1 MVKKQMEKTYFT
13 SESVTEGHPDKVCD
27 QIADAVLDDII
38 AADPSAR
45 VAVEVCATTGL
56 VMVFGEVSSTHTPNV
71 RDIVRDVVKDVGY
84 DDGAMGFDYRTCS
97 VISAL
102 NEQSPD
108 IARGVDEASDYVG
121 CDESDKLGAGDQ
133 GMMFGCA
140 TDETPELMPL
150 PIVLAHAL
158 TRRLSAARK
167 SGEIPWL
174 RPDGKAQVT
183 VEYRDGVPARVD
195 VVVLSAQHAD
205 TVSQQ
210 ELESVLTEKVIKK
223 AIPAKWLDGDTKM
236 YINPTG
242 RFVIGGPAGD
252 SGVTGRKIIVDTY
265 GSYCPHGGGAL
276 SGKDPTKVD
285 RSGLYM
291 ARYIAKNLVAAGVA
305 HRVELQVAYA
315 IGRARP
321 VSVNVNTFGTGI
333 TSDDVVEKIVKEV
346 FDLRP
351 GAIIRQLRLDR
362 PIYRASA
369 NYGHLGRNE
378 FPWEKT
384 DKVDAVKRALE
395 KFTI

>member
-1 MVKKQMEKTYFT
+1 MVKKQMKKTYFT

-265 GSYCPHGGGAL
+265 GGYCPHGGGAL